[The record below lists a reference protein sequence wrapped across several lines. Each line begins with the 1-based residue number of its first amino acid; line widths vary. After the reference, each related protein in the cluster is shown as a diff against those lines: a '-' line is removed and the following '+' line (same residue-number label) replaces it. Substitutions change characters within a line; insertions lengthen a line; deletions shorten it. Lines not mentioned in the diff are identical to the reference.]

1 MHIYLTHRWDLLST
15 RMPLHACDRV
25 LNVLKC
31 RHELANADVAV
42 FGRLVALEVVVQ
54 LRPERVV
61 EIVRLSVSLH
71 ALVRLFTRISRS
83 PYTQ

>member
-1 MHIYLTHRWDLLST
+1 MTHRRNLFST

-25 LNVLKC
+25 LNVLKR
-31 RHELANADVAV
+31 RHELADADVAV
-42 FGRLVALEVVVQ
+42 FGRLVSLEVVVQ

-71 ALVRLFTRISRS
+71 A
-83 PYTQ
+83 